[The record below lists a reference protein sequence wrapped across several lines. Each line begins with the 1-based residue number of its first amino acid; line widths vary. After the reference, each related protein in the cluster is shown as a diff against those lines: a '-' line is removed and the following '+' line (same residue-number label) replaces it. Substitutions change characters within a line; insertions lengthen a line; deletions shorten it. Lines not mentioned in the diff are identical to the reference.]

1 MSGESDR
8 QVIGSPLQAG
18 VCRSTAPVHGAR
30 YCRGIIIVKGYRDHA
45 GIAAKARCKA
55 RRSSLGCEGSQIP
68 VRAKKSQLTGPPA
81 SAPIGWCRASD
92 VFSHRVANCRQ
103 SYGGGERSSSL
114 RRSSSFVRTSGGIPC
129 VMKAWEILPHLK
141 WGTGIGSVCS
151 GRQKRRFKRS
161 GVSVNGAFGRKTCAA
176 VA

>member
-1 MSGESDR
+1 MP
-8 QVIGSPLQAG
+8 GSRLKLAVRRADPRLD
-18 VCRSTAPVHGAR
+18 AR
-30 YCRGIIIVKGYRDHA
+30 
-45 GIAAKARCKA
+45 
-55 RRSSLGCEGSQIP
+55 GSQIP

>member
-1 MSGESDR
+1 MQKHSSCTWCSLLSRYNDR
-8 QVIGSPLQAG
+8 KRLPGSRLKLAVRRADPRLD
-18 VCRSTAPVHGAR
+18 AR
-30 YCRGIIIVKGYRDHA
+30 
-45 GIAAKARCKA
+45 
-55 RRSSLGCEGSQIP
+55 GSQIP

-81 SAPIGWCRASD
+81 SAPIGWCRASE